1 VHGQHLTLRSGLF
14 WHDRSEFLSV
24 LNEFDLFHQHA
35 VQITPLHVNL
45 CKAGSVHRTNEE
57 DEMNEVM
64 LSGNNY
70 TLVYNALSF
79 GTAVMFGAFVYFLT
93 QIKSVN
99 KEYRSGVAVSAVVVG
114 IAGYHYFRI
123 WSDFGDKTMNEGYR
137 YADWLITVPLLVIE
151 LLIVLG
157 VSNEIRKGLMWKL
170 VPATV
175 LMIGLGYPGEVS
187 SDNGTKWLFWV
198 LAMIPFIYIL
208 WVLYGQLQ
216 AASSR
221 ESGAV
226 AGAIKKATAVL
237 LVTWCVYPIAYLFPV
252 FDASSEGLEVLRQ
265 VGYTF
270 ADITAK
276 ALYGLMI
283 LGIAKARSADES

>member
-1 VHGQHLTLRSGLF
+1 MLTG
-14 WHDRSEFLSV
+14 D
-24 LNEFDLFHQHA
+24 
-35 VQITPLHVNL
+35 
-45 CKAGSVHRTNEE
+45 
-57 DEMNEVM
+57 
-64 LSGNNY
+64 NY

-79 GTAVMFGAFVYFLT
+79 GTAVMLGAFVYFLT
-93 QIKSVN
+93 QINSVA
-99 KEYRSGVAVSAVVVG
+99 KAYRSGVAVSAVVVG
-114 IAGYHYFRI
+114 IAGYHYYRI
-123 WSDFGDKTMNEGYR
+123 WQGFSEGEMNEGYR

-157 VSNEIRKGLMWKL
+157 VANEVRKGLMRKL

-175 LMIGLGYPGEVS
+175 LMIALGYPGEVS
-187 SDNGTKWLFWV
+187 SDNGTKWLWWV
-198 LAMIPFIYIL
+198 LAMIPFVYIL

-216 AASSR
+216 EASSR

-226 AGAIKKATAVL
+226 AGAIKNATVVL

-252 FDASSEGLEVLRQ
+252 FDANSEGLEVLRQ

-283 LGIAKARSADES
+283 LGIAKARSANES

>member
-1 VHGQHLTLRSGLF
+1 
-14 WHDRSEFLSV
+14 
-24 LNEFDLFHQHA
+24 
-35 VQITPLHVNL
+35 
-45 CKAGSVHRTNEE
+45 
-57 DEMNEVM
+57 M
-64 LSGNNY
+64 L
-70 TLVYNALSF
+70 
-79 GTAVMFGAFVYFLT
+79 GAFVYFLT
-93 QIKSVN
+93 QINSVA
-99 KEYRSGVAVSAVVVG
+99 KAYRSGVAVSAVVVG
-114 IAGYHYFRI
+114 IAGYHYYRI
-123 WSDFGDKTMNEGYR
+123 WQGFSEGEMNEGYR

-157 VSNEIRKGLMWKL
+157 VANEVRKGLMRKL

-175 LMIGLGYPGEVS
+175 LMIALGYPGEVS
-187 SDNGTKWLFWV
+187 SDNGTKWLWWV
-198 LAMIPFIYIL
+198 LAMIPFVYIL

-216 AASSR
+216 EASSR

-226 AGAIKKATAVL
+226 AGAIKNATVVL

-252 FDASSEGLEVLRQ
+252 FDANSEGLEVLRQ

-283 LGIAKARSADES
+283 LGIAKARTANES